1 MLNTIAYEM
10 SFWFFTIDFG
20 SSPLGAVLAVLAAM
34 LVLIASIDG
43 MTIAFRGIRDSI
55 ASYTRK
61 GGPPNILMR
70 LASTIVAL
78 FLFLTGGALVIG
90 LAAWICGASA
100 LFRRVS
106 VPKKKTTKGLERPA
120 EESLSA

>member
-10 SFWFFTIDFG
+10 SFWFFTVDFG
-20 SSPLGAVLAVLAAM
+20 SSPLGAVLAVVVAI

-61 GGPPNILMR
+61 GGSPNILMR
-70 LASTIVAL
+70 FVSTIVAV
-78 FLFLTGGALVIG
+78 FLFLTGGALIVG

-100 LFRRVS
+100 LFRRGS
-106 VPKKKTTKGLERPA
+106 IPKKTTGLKQPA
-120 EESLSA
+120 EDSLSA